1 MDKLTAF
8 FWRGRDKKVKSEG
21 YLEKAEKAAAIVNE
35 GIEKGSFSDIN
46 QKLELLI
53 DPSESREKYVFQNN
67 KNTAHIFLLV
77 LCGFLMLV
85 YLYFFVISLGT
96 LIYSAKYINYAT
108 IGIATSLVIILF
120 NIELMVKVINAI
132 KFNRRY
138 NLYSDVLKYRNII
151 LVADLVEYA
160 NNNEKIVVKDLT
172 KAIKKKLI
180 PQGHLSKEQIF
191 FMVSDDIY
199 DKYMEKQPVYDRYY
213 RKQLE
218 ERVRVKSR
226 SGMVTHF
233 LEMGQNSID
242 RIHEIKSVIK
252 DKAVSNKID
261 RMEKIVAMIFHEIDI
276 NPEQIDKLGLFMNYY
291 LPTTEKILEA
301 YANIDE
307 KQYKGK
313 SLKNA
318 KKEIEDSLDMI
329 NNSFEGILDKF
340 YQEHELDITSDI
352 SAMEIIMKQEGM

>member
-8 FWRGRDKKVKSEG
+8 FWRARDKKVKTEW
-21 YLEKAEKAAAIVNE
+21 YLEKAEKAAAIVSE
-35 GIEKGSFSDIN
+35 GLEKGSYSDIN
-46 QKLELLI
+46 QKLGLLI
-53 DPSESREKYVFQNN
+53 EPSELREKYVFPNN
-67 KNTAHIFLLV
+67 KNTAHIFVLI
-77 LCGFLMLV
+77 LCGSLTLS
-85 YLYFFVISLGT
+85 YLYFFVIGLGT
-96 LIYSAKYINYAT
+96 LIYSTRYVNYAT
-108 IGIATSLVIILF
+108 IGIATSLVITLF
-120 NIELMVKVINAI
+120 NIELMVKAVNAI

-138 NLYSDVLKYRNII
+138 NLYLDVLKYKNIV
-151 LVADLVEYA
+151 LVDDLVEYA
-160 NNNEKIVVKDLT
+160 NNSEKVVVKDLA

-199 DKYMEKQPVYDRYY
+199 EKYMEKQLVYDRYY
-213 RKQLE
+213 RKQFE
-218 ERVRVKSR
+218 ERVRIKSR
-226 SGMVTHF
+226 SGLVTHF
-233 LEMGQNSID
+233 LEMGQHSID

-252 DKAVSNKID
+252 DKTVSNKID
-261 RMEKIVAMIFHEIDI
+261 KMEKIVAMIFHEIDI

-313 SLKNA
+313 SLKRA

-352 SAMEIIMKQEGM
+352 STLEIIMKQEGM